1 MKSWYEASSWA
12 CSCLTREQM
21 FTGLEVTGA
30 KGLVSTDFCTTG
42 RLCLR
47 FFLSLPESSFLR
59 PRRFLY
65 FSVKKFKYI
74 LKIFTFNKA
83 SIYKTEEPPQM
94 FNRRNVSLCFHI
106 KLVKCRHRKILLW
119 WIKETHQQV
128 LVFNHLSLAYSGG
141 PWVMPLSL
149 RRLHH
154 WGGSVMMIISHFWQ
168 LATCGILVQWK
179 VPNLHHSSSHVF
191 ALCKVIHWALFRCAG
206 SGSQGT
212 H

>member
-1 MKSWYEASSWA
+1 MKPPAERAHAW
-12 CSCLTREQM
+12 
-21 FTGLEVTGA
+21 
-30 KGLVSTDFCTTG
+30 
-42 RLCLR
+42 
-47 FFLSLPESSFLR
+47 PESRCLPGYRWQELKGWFQQISVQQGVFVWGSSSQSSFVR

-74 LKIFTFNKA
+74 LKIFTINKA

-94 FNRRNVSLCFHI
+94 FNRRNMSLCFHI
-106 KLVKCRHRKILLW
+106 KLVK

-141 PWVMPLSL
+141 PWVMSLSL

-168 LATCGILVQWK
+168 LATCCILVQWK
-179 VPNLHHSSSHVF
+179 VPNLHHSSSDVF
-191 ALCKVIHWALFRCAG
+191 ALCKVI
-206 SGSQGT
+206 QGT